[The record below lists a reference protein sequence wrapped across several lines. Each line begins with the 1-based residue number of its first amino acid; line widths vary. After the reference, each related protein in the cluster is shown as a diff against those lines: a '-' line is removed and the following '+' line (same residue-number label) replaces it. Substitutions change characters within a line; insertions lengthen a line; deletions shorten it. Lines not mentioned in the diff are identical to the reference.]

1 MNVTTYRDP
10 LELSIA
16 IAQNRAKALVLW
28 EMETKKQE
36 MSQFIKKIPSLSPDV
51 LKSELAELIELGLVS
66 RVVHVKK
73 KSQFVEYA
81 LTNRGAQLLKCLRKM
96 MNIGIEVMMDYGMS
110 ELLVE
115 DGYIEKVEI
124 EEEEEEFI
132 EDEFYDDEEIDECE
146 E

>member
-10 LELSIA
+10 LMLSIA
-16 IAQNRAKALVLW
+16 IAQERAKALILW

-36 MSQFIKKIPSLSPDV
+36 FSQLIKKIPSISKDAM
-51 LKSELAELIELGLVS
+51 KSELAELIELGLVS

-110 ELLVE
+110 DLLVE
-115 DGYIEKVEI
+115 DGYIEKVQI
-124 EEEEEEFI
+124 TEEEEEEFL
-132 EDEFYDDEEIDECE
+132 DHEFYDEDEAECE